1 MTMSVCIWGLFSF
14 IVHLF
19 LRRRRFFWEA
29 PSQNDS
35 EAYIS
40 KVVSVLWCADIRYIR
55 YNSFLRFW
63 SIHAITY
70 SFWAFMPV
78 YLFWF
83 FLSNVTH
90 GNECWL
96 LLISAGWCWL
106 MLTLESTF
114 ESTFCEHSSQDS
126 TLQSTLVLDKLGPGQ
141 LGPTVYFFGLNL
153 PRTLYPENF
162 REHSK
167 EHSWE
172 HFRDHSKNMSDR
184 TNVPWTCCALSLD
197 AIASLWHLSLSVSGW
212 VSEW

>member
-106 MLTLESTF
+106 MLTDADWWWLLRALLRAPFVSTLVKIALYRALWFLTNWAPDSWAQLSTFSGSIYLEPSIQRTLESTLKSTLESTF
-114 ESTFCEHSSQDS
+114 EITQRIY
-126 TLQSTLVLDKLGPGQ
+126 QSTRVL
-141 LGPTVYFFGLNL
+141 
-153 PRTLYPENF
+153 
-162 REHSK
+162 
-167 EHSWE
+167 
-172 HFRDHSKNMSDR
+172 
-184 TNVPWTCCALSLD
+184 WTCCALFLD
-197 AIASLWHLSLSVSGW
+197 AIASL
-212 VSEW
+212 

>member
-78 YLFWF
+78 CVFFF
-83 FLSNVTH
+83 FLSNATH

-106 MLTLESTF
+106 MLVDADWCWMMLI
-114 ESTFCEHSSQDS
+114 DA
-126 TLQSTLVLDKLGPGQ
+126 D
-141 LGPTVYFFGLNL
+141 
-153 PRTLYPENF
+153 
-162 REHSK
+162 
-167 EHSWE
+167 SWE
-172 HFRDHSKNMSDR
+172 HFWEHLCEHSTVHSGSWQIGPR
-184 TNVPWTCCALSLD
+184 TVGLGRA
-197 AIASLWHLSLSVSGW
+197 ARYF
-212 VSEW
+212 

>member
-78 YLFWF
+78 CVFFF
-83 FLSNVTH
+83 FLSNATH

-106 MLTLESTF
+106 MLIDAEWCWLMLTLESTF
-114 ESTFCEHSSQDS
+114 ESTFVS
-126 TLQSTLVLDKLGPGQ
+126 TLQCTLVLGKLGPGQ
-141 LGPTVYFFGLNL
+141 L
-153 PRTLYPENF
+153 
-162 REHSK
+162 
-167 EHSWE
+167 
-172 HFRDHSKNMSDR
+172 D
-184 TNVPWTCCALSLD
+184 LD
-197 AIASLWHLSLSVSGW
+197 VLRAISRCNSTSQHLSLSVSGW